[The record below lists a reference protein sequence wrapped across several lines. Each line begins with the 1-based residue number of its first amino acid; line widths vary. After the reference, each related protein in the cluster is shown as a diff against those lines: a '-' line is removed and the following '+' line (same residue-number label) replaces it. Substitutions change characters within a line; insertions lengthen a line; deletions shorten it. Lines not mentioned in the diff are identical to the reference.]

1 MRVKPHKSAGNLTE
15 THALKEHN
23 CQQTGTF
30 MKKTTKFLLSTIAF
44 FLLLTGCG
52 EQGPVGPRGPEG
64 PAGPSIL
71 PISFEFEVDLN
82 QSNDFSFI
90 QGIPSG
96 IEVLGQDVMLAY
108 VFEDYL
114 EEDDLEVW
122 RKLPLT
128 EFNASG
134 TLLYDYDFTVV
145 DLRIFLDANYALGP
159 ADEFESLL
167 IRAVHVPADFLNN
180 GNLKTQALEAS
191 TFGELEQILGSDIKK
206 LD

>member
-1 MRVKPHKSAGNLTE
+1 
-15 THALKEHN
+15 
-23 CQQTGTF
+23 

-52 EQGPVGPRGPEG
+52 EQGPVGPQGPEG

-71 PISFEFEVDLN
+71 PTSFEFEVDLN
-82 QSNDFSFI
+82 QSNDFSFV

-96 IEVLGQDVMLAY
+96 IEVLSQDVMLAY
-108 VFEDYL
+108 VFEDYI

-128 EFNASG
+128 EFNTSG
-134 TLLYDYDFTVV
+134 TLLYDYDFTIV
-145 DLRIFLDANYALGP
+145 DLRIFLDANYALGA

-180 GNLKTQALEAS
+180 GNVKTQALEAS

-206 LD
+206 LN